1 MRRLVPLLLSLLTT
15 LLVPALHAQ
24 ATSNAALV
32 RQVFVAES
40 SFAASM
46 ANRDT
51 AAFAR
56 LVSPEAVFFGQK
68 SVMRGKPAVVAGWRP
83 LFEEPTPPFSWKP
96 EVIEVLASGNLAL
109 SSGPVYGRD
118 GKQFG
123 TFSSIWRREPD
134 GAWRVIFDQGCPV
147 CDCEKKVSLRP
158 T

>member
-1 MRRLVPLLLSLLTT
+1 MSRLVPAAFAVLTT
-15 LLVPALHAQ
+15 LLVPTLHAQ
-24 ATSNAALV
+24 TTANAALT

-40 SFAASM
+40 TFAASL

-51 AAFAR
+51 AAFAK

-68 SVMRGKPAVVAGWRP
+68 SVMRGKAAVVAGWRP
-83 LFEEPTPPFSWKP
+83 LFEEATPPFSWKP
-96 EVIEVLASGNLAL
+96 EVIEVLDSGNLAL

-123 TFSSIWRREPD
+123 VFSSIWRREPD
-134 GAWRVIFDQGCPV
+134 GTWRVIFDKGCPV
-147 CDCEKKVSLRP
+147 CNCEKG

>member
-1 MRRLVPLLLSLLTT
+1 MPRLVLVVSSILAT
-15 LLVPALHAQ
+15 LLVVPELHAQ
-24 ATSNAALV
+24 STTNAALA

-40 SFAASM
+40 SFAATM

-51 AAFAR
+51 AAFAKF
-56 LVSPEAVFFGQK
+56 VSSEAVFFGQK
-68 SVMRGKPAVVAGWRP
+68 SVMRGKAAVVAGWRP
-83 LFEEPTPPFSWKP
+83 LFEEPVPPFSWKP
-96 EVIEVLASGNLAL
+96 EVIEVLDSGNLAL

-134 GAWRVIFDQGCPV
+134 GAWRVIFDKGCPV
-147 CDCEKKVSLRP
+147 CDCEKKQ

>member
-1 MRRLVPLLLSLLTT
+1 
-15 LLVPALHAQ
+15 
-24 ATSNAALV
+24 
-32 RQVFVAES
+32 
-40 SFAASM
+40 M

-51 AAFAR
+51 AAFAKF
-56 LVSPEAVFFGQK
+56 VSSEAVFFGQK
-68 SVMRGKPAVVAGWRP
+68 SVMRGKAAVVAGWRP

-96 EVIEVLASGNLAL
+96 EVIEVLDSGNLAL

-134 GAWRVIFDQGCPV
+134 GAWRVIFDKGCPV
-147 CDCEKKVSLRP
+147 CNCEKRQ

>member
-1 MRRLVPLLLSLLTT
+1 MHRLVPILAVLLA
-15 LLVPALHAQ
+15 PALHAQ
-24 ATSNAALV
+24 STANAALT

-40 SFAASM
+40 TFAATL

-68 SVMRGKPAVVAGWRP
+68 SVMRGKAAVMAGWRP

-96 EVIEVLASGNLAL
+96 EVIEVLDSGTLAL
-109 SSGPVYGRD
+109 SSGPVYDRD

-123 TFSSIWRREPD
+123 VFSSIWRREPD
-134 GAWRVIFDQGCPV
+134 GTWRVIFDKGCPV
-147 CDCEKKVSLRP
+147 CDCEKKQ

>member
-1 MRRLVPLLLSLLTT
+1 MPRLVPVASLILAVLLGPS
-15 LLVPALHAQ
+15 LHAQ
-24 ATSNAALV
+24 STANATLA

-40 SFAASM
+40 SFAATM

-51 AAFAR
+51 AAFAKF
-56 LVSPEAVFFGQK
+56 VSAEAVFFGQK
-68 SVMRGKPAVVAGWRP
+68 SVMRGKAAVVAGWRP

-96 EVIEVLASGNLAL
+96 EVIEVLDSGNLAL
-109 SSGPVYGRD
+109 SSGPVYGSD

-134 GAWRVIFDQGCPV
+134 GAWRVIFDKGCPV
-147 CDCEKKVSLRP
+147 CDCEKKA

>member
-1 MRRLVPLLLSLLTT
+1 
-15 LLVPALHAQ
+15 
-24 ATSNAALV
+24 
-32 RQVFVAES
+32 
-40 SFAASM
+40 M

-68 SVMRGKPAVVAGWRP
+68 SVMRGKAAVVAGWRP

-96 EVIEVLASGNLAL
+96 EVIEVLDSGNLAL

-118 GKQFG
+118 GKQSG
-123 TFSSIWRREPD
+123 TFSSIWRREAD
-134 GAWRVIFDQGCPV
+134 GAWRVIFDNGCPV
-147 CDCEKKVSLRP
+147 CDCEKQE

>member
-1 MRRLVPLLLSLLTT
+1 MPRLVPVTPLVLAVLLA
-15 LLVPALHAQ
+15 PPLHAQ
-24 ATSNAALV
+24 STANAALT

-40 SFAASM
+40 SFAATM

-51 AAFAR
+51 AAFAKF
-56 LVSPEAVFFGQK
+56 VSSEAVFFGQK
-68 SVMRGKPAVVAGWRP
+68 SVMRGKAAVVAGWRP

-96 EVIEVLASGNLAL
+96 EVIEVLDSGNLAL

-123 TFSSIWRREPD
+123 VFSSVWRREAD
-134 GAWRVIFDQGCPV
+134 GTWRVIFDKGCPV
-147 CDCEKKVSLRP
+147 CNCEKKQ